1 MAYPN
6 KTYVCFDAD
15 NDMESFLEMTSWC
28 DDERPAI
35 NIHNIHAINTLDD
48 SASPGSS
55 RRKLREHLAG
65 TRVLIVLIGGKAE
78 GLYKYVRWEI
88 EYAVE
93 HKLPIIAANLNDT
106 RRLDP
111 QLCPSI
117 LKTSWLSTFLSAG
130 RSSTTPSTNGRTP
143 THLWSRRANRTTFST
158 RTMSTGIWDS
168 NGPVSLPISGLL
180 GELNGRKVQKDHS
193 PRLTFKV

>member
-78 GLYKYVRWEI
+78 SLYKYVRWEI

-117 LKTSWLSTFLSAG
+117 LKDQLALHISFG
-130 RSSTTPSTNGRTP
+130 REIIDYALYEWPDTHASLVKKGESDDFFYKNHVYRNLGLCPGRCSNPPSRPPSGP
-143 THLWSRRANRTTFST
+143 DSR
-158 RTMSTGIWDS
+158 
-168 NGPVSLPISGLL
+168 
-180 GELNGRKVQKDHS
+180 
-193 PRLTFKV
+193 